1 MPEYR
6 VLEKQY
12 PKSPSQYF
20 AQEGQGEFWSNI
32 SDAKSSY
39 KKAADVITGKLNK
52 AASKEVIHEYSSP
65 QPRQLLG

>member
-12 PKSPSQYF
+12 PKSPPQFF
-20 AQEGQGEFWSNI
+20 AQEGQGDNWVNI
-32 SDAKSSY
+32 SEAKSSY

-52 AASKEVIHEYSSP
+52 GFKEFIHEYKEAGP
-65 QPRQLLG
+65 QQLLG

>member
-20 AQEGQGEFWSNI
+20 AQKGEGDNWVNI
-32 SDAKSSY
+32 SEPKSSY
-39 KKAADVITGKLNK
+39 KKAADVITAKLNK
-52 AASKEVIHEYSSP
+52 GGSKEVIHEYNSP

>member
-6 VLEKQY
+6 ILEKQY

-20 AQEGQGEFWSNI
+20 AQEGQGEFWTNI

-52 AASKEVIHEYSSP
+52 GGSKEVIHEYKGAGP
-65 QPRQLLG
+65 QQLLG